1 MTFTRLAAA
10 VAALCLAGLM
20 GGVAQATPIAIA
32 SGELNADTTGLVE
45 VPTVGNLSVTVDGVF
60 ADPPNVVTTDTGGF
74 TTIPAGASASAQ
86 SFAGFAAGL
95 AGEINGQGFE
105 ADGTFDIPLTFAGFD
120 GAPAPEVS
128 TTVMSSSE
136 TAVARLVALA
146 GVITPDAVDGV
157 LDALDLAL
165 DDLFTNIDPNDDV
178 AFFNGLSDLLDDFID
193 DLLTSSVVF
202 MSCELNAAGGSGV
215 VDPVDDCGFTSIGP
229 ASFQQGSPLTVFT
242 GVVAFAQTNRVPA
255 PGMVVLLGVGLVGLG
270 VMRRRLA

>member
-10 VAALCLAGLM
+10 AVALCLCGLV
-20 GGVAQATPIAIA
+20 GGIAQATPIAIA
-32 SGELNADTTGLVE
+32 SGQLNADTTGLVE
-45 VPTVGNLSVTVDGVF
+45 VPTVGNFSVDVDGVF
-60 ADPPNVVTTDTGGF
+60 ADPPNIVTTNTGDF
-74 TTIPAGASASAQ
+74 ATISAGASASAQ

-95 AGEINGQGFE
+95 AGDINGQGFE

-146 GVITPDAVDGV
+146 GVIGEDALDGV

-193 DLLTSSVVF
+193 DLLTSSVVSV
-202 MSCELNAAGGSGV
+202 SCDLDAAGGSSV
-215 VDPVDDCGFTSIGP
+215 VDPAAACGFTSIGP
-229 ASFQQGSPLTVFT
+229 ALFQQGSPLTVFT
-242 GVVAFAQTNRVPA
+242 GVFVFAQTNIVPA
-255 PGMVVLLGVGLVGLG
+255 PGMVVLFGVGLVGLG